1 MSNGMS
7 RITSWM
13 VVTMIQVA
21 IAVTVGWEWLQR
33 VQHELGRVHRIFR
46 DTFIH

>member
-21 IAVTVGWEWLQR
+21 IAVTVGWDMLQR
-33 VQHELGRVHRIFR
+33 VQHELGRVQRILR
-46 DTFIH
+46 YALIH